1 MTLISQRAP
10 TLLNLSFQIMYSFLI
25 IVMLI
30 AIMQM
35 ISMDIIIFISISI
48 SIWIDLFALME
59 VYHFVHVLYI

>member
-35 ISMDIIIFISISI
+35 ISMDIIIIFIII

-59 VYHFVHVLYI
+59 INHLVNVLYI